1 MFRNPLKVIKSEA
14 PPDSW
19 VSCPFPTL
27 TCRRGPRVLTSAK
40 CRVSSVQTPKVE
52 NPSSSLNSAYS
63 SDAESFTKKLH
74 ASGERQA
81 EVQPVASGSGTRAFA
96 SNVGASTS
104 SLTSSSSASLNKVSK
119 KRPSDPISRSSAGA
133 VFADDLEPLDKK
145 PKLAPEPGVL
155 APSAANALNAPQAH
169 PATALS
175 IIRTKVD
182 GLRAQL
188 ATLVNGWNA
197 LYHIPAADRGTDYNS
212 KLQTA
217 TAKYG
222 QMRAQLDAAET
233 ELRSHQQAEAY
244 ARLAAL
250 GTAGSAGLLAG
261 DAMMGVMNGLSGAQ
275 LPGHAEESDDDEARL
290 WGAVDAG
297 MNQDEL
303 EQFVKGVCDS
313 EGFEGNANV
322 NNAATII
329 GLKNQQSFLPHMN
342 IRLMPHQVR

>member
-1 MFRNPLKVIKSEA
+1 MLQA
-14 PPDSW
+14 PGVDERE
-19 VSCPFPTL
+19 
-27 TCRRGPRVLTSAK
+27 RRI
-40 CRVSSVQTPKVE
+40 SSVQTPKVE
-52 NPSSSLNSAYS
+52 RSSSSLNSAYS

-74 ASGERQA
+74 ASGERKA
-81 EVQPVASGSGTRAFA
+81 EVHPVASGSGTRAFA

-104 SLTSSSSASLNKVSK
+104 SLSSSSSASLNKVSK
-119 KRPSDPISRSSAGA
+119 KRPSDPTQRSSAGA
-133 VFADDLEPLDKK
+133 VFADELEPLDKK

-155 APSAANALNAPQAH
+155 APSAANALNAPQAN
-169 PATALS
+169 PATALN

-182 GLRAQL
+182 GLRAQI
-188 ATLVNGWNA
+188 ATLVSGWTA
-197 LYHIPAADRGTDYNS
+197 LYQIPAAERRTDFNS
-212 KLQTA
+212 KVQTA

-222 QMRAQLDAAET
+222 QMRAQLEAAET
-233 ELRSHQQAEAY
+233 ELRSRQQAEAY
-244 ARLAAL
+244 AALMAA
-250 GTAGSAGLLAG
+250 GTAANAGPLAG
-261 DAMMGVMNGLSGAQ
+261 DAMMGVMNGLSGAAM
-275 LPGHAEESDDDEARL
+275 PGHADDSDDDEARL

-342 IRLMPHQVR
+342 IRLMPHQVRQLAAFCAGARLTFLPFSLCRLSPALG

>member
-1 MFRNPLKVIKSEA
+1 MQ
-14 PPDSW
+14 
-19 VSCPFPTL
+19 
-27 TCRRGPRVLTSAK
+27 RGPCVDDPGRHISAA
-40 CRVSSVQTPKVE
+40 QTPKVE
-52 NPSSSLNSAYS
+52 KSSSSLNSAYS

-155 APSAANALNAPQAH
+155 APSAANAVNAPQVNPGA
-169 PATALS
+169 ALN
-175 IIRTKVD
+175 IIRTKID

-188 ATLVNGWNA
+188 ATLVTNWNA
-197 LYHIPAADRGTDYNS
+197 LYQLPIAERGADFLS
-212 KLQTA
+212 KVQAA

-222 QMRAQLDAAET
+222 QMRTQLEAAET
-233 ELRSHQQAEAY
+233 ELRLRQQTEAY
-244 ARLAAL
+244 AMMAAAN
-250 GTAGSAGLLAG
+250 AGPLAG
-261 DAMMGVMNGLSGAQ
+261 DAMMNVMNSLSGAAM
-275 LPGHAEESDDDEARL
+275 PGNAADSDDDEARL

>member
-1 MFRNPLKVIKSEA
+1 MQ
-14 PPDSW
+14 
-19 VSCPFPTL
+19 
-27 TCRRGPRVLTSAK
+27 RGPCVDDPGRRISAA
-40 CRVSSVQTPKVE
+40 QTPKVE
-52 NPSSSLNSAYS
+52 KSSSSLNSTYS
-63 SDAESFTKKLH
+63 SDAESVTKTLH

-81 EVQPVASGSGTRAFA
+81 DVQPVASGSGTRAFA

-104 SLTSSSSASLNKVSK
+104 SLTSSSSASLNKLSK
-119 KRPSDPISRSSAGA
+119 KRPSDPTQRSSAGA

-155 APSAANALNAPQAH
+155 APSAANAVNAPQVNPGA
-169 PATALS
+169 ALN

-188 ATLVNGWNA
+188 ATLVINWNA
-197 LYHIPAADRGTDYNS
+197 LYQLPIAERGADFLS
-212 KLQTA
+212 KVQAA

-222 QMRAQLDAAET
+222 QMRTQLEAAET
-233 ELRSHQQAEAY
+233 ELRLRQQTEAY
-244 ARLAAL
+244 AMMAAA
-250 GTAGSAGLLAG
+250 GTAANAGPLAG
-261 DAMMGVMNGLSGAQ
+261 DAMMNVMNSLSGAAM
-275 LPGHAEESDDDEARL
+275 PGNAADSDDDEARL
-290 WGAVDAG
+290 WGVVDAG

-329 GLKNQQSFLPHMN
+329 GLKNQQSLLPHMN
-342 IRLMPHQVR
+342 IRLMPHQVPWPAPFRSRARLTVRRFSHRRSSPAPG